1 MNENNLPRTYNFPP
15 ELLAEWKTF
24 HGSSTKDYSVS
35 AAAAFLL
42 YMVVE
47 PALRE
52 KLRQLIYENDMKKA
66 RIEARK
72 ALRKIIVDGYIAGF
86 VFSEEDRA
94 ILLQF
99 AEQLRAGLSR
109 KG

>member
-15 ELLAEWKTF
+15 ELLAEWKRF

-35 AAAAFLL
+35 ASAAFLL

-47 PALRE
+47 PSVREELRRLAISE
-52 KLRQLIYENDMKKA
+52 DMKKA

-72 ALRKIIVDGYIAGF
+72 VLRKAIVDAYIAGF

>member
-1 MNENNLPRTYNFPP
+1 MLNRGYRLPAP
-15 ELLAEWKTF
+15 LIAEWEDF
-24 HGSSTKDYSVS
+24 HSPSRNFSPSV
-35 AAAAFLL
+35 AAAMLL
-42 YMVVE
+42 YMIVE
-47 PALRE
+47 PSVREELR
-52 KLRQLIYENDMKKA
+52 KLAMSEDMKKA

-72 ALRKIIVDGYIAGF
+72 VLRKTIVDAYIAGF